1 MGLFDALMGNVS
13 GTDINDVKEKFGFV
27 LASDE
32 EFLKAFSL
40 VRDQWIFTNKRLL
53 IIDKQGIT
61 GKKAELLT
69 IPYKSIEQFS
79 METKGNFDA
88 DSELKLWVKRIPEP
102 IETQFGS
109 DQDVKEVYQLL
120 SEGVL

>member
-1 MGLFDALMGNVS
+1 MGLFNTLMGNVS
-13 GTDINDVKEKFGFV
+13 NANIEDVQEKFGFV
-27 LASDE
+27 LSSDE
-32 EFLKAFSL
+32 QFVKAYQL

-53 IIDKQGIT
+53 IVDKQGIT

-69 IPYKSIEQFS
+69 IPYKQIEQFS

-88 DSELKLWVKRIPEP
+88 DSELKIWVKRIPEP
-102 IETQFGS
+102 IETKFGS

>member
-1 MGLFDALMGNVS
+1 MGLFNTLMGNVS
-13 GTDINDVKEKFGFV
+13 NANIEDVQEKFSFV
-27 LASDE
+27 LSSDE
-32 EFLKAFSL
+32 QFVKAYQL

-53 IIDKQGIT
+53 IVDKQGIT

-69 IPYKSIEQFS
+69 IPYKQIEQFS

-88 DSELKLWVKRIPEP
+88 DSELKIWVKRIPEP
-102 IETQFGS
+102 IETKFGS